1 MNNFIEYFYGIK
13 VDKIVYEKNS
23 YSFIYNRYFY
33 KLYVFDNSSNT
44 DFLINVNKKMLG
56 NTLVSEII
64 KNRNGEVLSIYNN
77 IG

>member
-56 NTLVSEII
+56 NPLVSEII
-64 KNRNGEVLSIYNN
+64 KKD
-77 IG
+77 

>member
-44 DFLINVNKKMLG
+44 DFLINVNKKML
-56 NTLVSEII
+56 
-64 KNRNGEVLSIYNN
+64 K
-77 IG
+77 